1 MGVSSDSAPAP
12 KPPGAARVILT
23 VFLYL
28 GLNSSL
34 NLLNRYTLG
43 MAGFK
48 FPVSLTCMH
57 LTFQICALAPIVLLR
72 SREGKETHRAVV
84 KRLWRGLFAIGT
96 FMAVNISLNN
106 ASLLHLSL
114 SYNQVIRASI
124 PVVCAACSV
133 VVEKKVPTVLEAVGL
148 SLVAAGVMAT
158 VAGSSSRLEQRPN
171 EVAGLIFCVVA
182 TVSNA
187 LMMTFSGKIMGGEK
201 LDAVSLT
208 FYTSPVVLGL
218 LLPVALGLEWEKMT
232 MRLRREGLE
241 DDPFS
246 AAVVETPGFVSG
258 SGLLRLVFLGCCNA
272 VVYNWVHNKVIA
284 MTSATTTTVL
294 GNVML
299 APADCCS
306 WFRSSTAPSESM
318 PASIS
323 GTSASTTP
331 PAVRFAI
338 SSTDS
343 NDEMAHAT
351 RCSTVATDRSLARAG
366 AAMLDKKAGTA
377 PSPSMRPHCTGITP
391 TSDDARG
398 STAACSAPRPCAR
411 PMRPNPDAAS
421 IAAIRS
427 AAAPRAAMPTS
438 AHAPHCTLAAATP
451 CVWRDVAR
459 ASRHAFAAA

>member
-1 MGVSSDSAPAP
+1 MGVSSDAGPAP
-12 KPPGAARVILT
+12 KPPGSARVILT

-57 LTFQICALAPIVLLR
+57 LAFQICALAPIVLLR

-124 PVVCAACSV
+124 PVVCAACAV
-133 VVEKKVPTVLEAVGL
+133 LVEKKIPTALEALGL
-148 SLVAAGVMAT
+148 ALVAAGVMGT
-158 VAGSSSRLEQRPN
+158 VAGSTSQLEQRPN
-171 EVAGLIFCVVA
+171 EVTGLIFCVVA

-218 LLPVALGLEWEKMT
+218 LLPVALTLEWEKMT
-232 MRLRREGLE
+232 KRLRVESLE
-241 DDPFS
+241 ADPFV
-246 AAVVETPGFVSG
+246 AAAAETPGLVSG
-258 SGLLRLVFLGCCNA
+258 STLLRLVLLGCCNA

-294 GNVML
+294 GNVK
-299 APADCCS
+299 
-306 WFRSSTAPSESM
+306 
-318 PASIS
+318 
-323 GTSASTTP
+323 
-331 PAVRFAI
+331 V
-338 SSTDS
+338 
-343 NDEMAHAT
+343 
-351 RCSTVATDRSLARAG
+351 
-366 AAMLDKKAGTA
+366 AMLFLFSRVLFGETKDWTWAMACGAGVA
-377 PSPSMRPHCTGITP
+377 LGGFAVFSF
-391 TSDDARG
+391 AKLQ
-398 STAACSAPRPCAR
+398 AAK
-411 PMRPNPDAAS
+411 
-421 IAAIRS
+421 
-427 AAAPRAAMPTS
+427 RATQTQGA
-438 AHAPHCTLAAATP
+438 
-451 CVWRDVAR
+451 
-459 ASRHAFAAA
+459 

>member
-124 PVVCAACSV
+124 PVVCAACAV
-133 VVEKKVPTVLEAVGL
+133 VVEKKIPTLLEAVGL

-158 VAGSSSRLEQRPN
+158 VAGSSSQLEQRPN
-171 EVAGLIFCVVA
+171 EIAGLVFCVVA

-218 LLPVALGLEWEKMT
+218 LLPVALSMEWEKMLA
-232 MRLRREGLE
+232 RLSMEGVE

-246 AAVVETPGFVSG
+246 AAAKQTPGFVSG
-258 SGLLRLVFLGCCNA
+258 HGLMRLVLIGCVNA

-294 GNVML
+294 GNVKVAML
-299 APADCCS
+299 FLFSRVLFGETRDWTWQMAGGAGVALGG
-306 WFRSSTAPSESM
+306 FAVFSTAKLRIARKALQNSQ
-318 PASIS
+318 
-323 GTSASTTP
+323 GT
-331 PAVRFAI
+331 
-338 SSTDS
+338 
-343 NDEMAHAT
+343 
-351 RCSTVATDRSLARAG
+351 
-366 AAMLDKKAGTA
+366 
-377 PSPSMRPHCTGITP
+377 
-391 TSDDARG
+391 
-398 STAACSAPRPCAR
+398 
-411 PMRPNPDAAS
+411 
-421 IAAIRS
+421 
-427 AAAPRAAMPTS
+427 
-438 AHAPHCTLAAATP
+438 
-451 CVWRDVAR
+451 
-459 ASRHAFAAA
+459 

>member
-1 MGVSSDSAPAP
+1 MGVSSDANNAP

-57 LTFQICALAPIVLLR
+57 LMFQICVLSPIVLLR
-72 SREGKETHRAVV
+72 NREGKETHRTVV
-84 KRLWRGLFAIGT
+84 RRLWRGLFAIGT

-124 PVVCAACSV
+124 PVVCAACAV
-133 VVEKKVPTVLEAVGL
+133 LVEKKIPTALEAVGL
-148 SLVAAGVMAT
+148 ALVAAGVMAT

-171 EVAGLIFCVVA
+171 EVAGLIFCVMA

-201 LDAVSLT
+201 LDAASLT

-218 LLPVALGLEWEKMT
+218 LLPVALSTEWERMT
-232 MRLRREGLE
+232 KRLRREGLE

-246 AAVVETPGFVSG
+246 AAVAETPGGSVSG
-258 SGLLRLVFLGCCNA
+258 SGLLQLVFLGCCNA

-294 GNVML
+294 GNVK
-299 APADCCS
+299 
-306 WFRSSTAPSESM
+306 
-318 PASIS
+318 
-323 GTSASTTP
+323 
-331 PAVRFAI
+331 V
-338 SSTDS
+338 
-343 NDEMAHAT
+343 
-351 RCSTVATDRSLARAG
+351 
-366 AAMLDKKAGTA
+366 AMLFLFSRVLFGETKDWTWAMACGAGVA
-377 PSPSMRPHCTGITP
+377 LGGFAVFSF
-391 TSDDARG
+391 AKLQ
-398 STAACSAPRPCAR
+398 AAK
-411 PMRPNPDAAS
+411 
-421 IAAIRS
+421 
-427 AAAPRAAMPTS
+427 RATQTQGA
-438 AHAPHCTLAAATP
+438 
-451 CVWRDVAR
+451 
-459 ASRHAFAAA
+459 